1 MTLKQFHSFVA
12 ELPVEVS
19 LAEEECRTS
28 VVDVLASDEEAEE
41 NEDWEQG
48 IESQVLYSVE
58 LLILNS
64 TRIYV
69 NPYFCIGKVL
79 IFPFVICGSSEYAF
93 FTKSARS
100 SCGQG

>member
-1 MTLKQFHSFVA
+1 M
-12 ELPVEVS
+12 
-19 LAEEECRTS
+19 AEEECRTS

-64 TRIYV
+64 IRIYV
-69 NPYFCIGKVL
+69 
-79 IFPFVICGSSEYAF
+79 IFIVAVGRCSCSFVICVSSGYAS

>member
-1 MTLKQFHSFVA
+1 M
-12 ELPVEVS
+12 
-19 LAEEECRTS
+19 AEEECRTS

-64 TRIYV
+64 IRIYV

-79 IFPFVICGSSEYAF
+79 IFPFVICVSSEYAF

>member
-1 MTLKQFHSFVA
+1 M
-12 ELPVEVS
+12 
-19 LAEEECRTS
+19 AEEECRTS

-64 TRIYV
+64 IRIMLSLLLQWEGAHV
-69 NPYFCIGKVL
+69 PL
-79 IFPFVICGSSEYAF
+79 
-93 FTKSARS
+93 
-100 SCGQG
+100 